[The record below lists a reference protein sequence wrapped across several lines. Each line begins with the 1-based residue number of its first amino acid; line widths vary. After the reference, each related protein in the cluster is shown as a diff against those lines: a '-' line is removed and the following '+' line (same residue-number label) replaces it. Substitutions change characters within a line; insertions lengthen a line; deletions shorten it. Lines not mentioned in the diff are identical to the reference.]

1 MNYPFFLIF
10 VKVTIFSLMFAIGIS
25 LSFEAILSLWRKPA
39 ILFRGILAV
48 VVIVPLMVI
57 ILLKL
62 FHLPSEV
69 ITGLAFLAASPGA
82 PLSTKRS
89 QMAGGT
95 LPFSANLQLTLAL
108 LAVFV
113 TPITLAIFRV
123 LFHEISST
131 ISILDVAKQVMMSQF
146 LPIIIGILLQKF
158 GSKYAQKIAQPVN
171 VIANSL
177 FLVLVIIACIAGLPI
192 LFKVSGLSLFVM
204 LIMTIASLAIGH
216 ILGGIDIQNRSSLAI
231 FCIARNIGLAL
242 FIAVIHNLEKE
253 VIATLIAY
261 AFIAGI
267 FGVIYSIWYK
277 KRLGTS
283 LNGID

>member
-204 LIMTIASLAIGH
+204 LIMTITSLAIGH

-261 AFIAGI
+261 VFIAGI

-277 KRLGTS
+277 KRLGT
-283 LNGID
+283 

>member
-204 LIMTIASLAIGH
+204 LIMTITSLAIGH